1 MAELKWYREE
11 RGEVLGEEVFEVL
24 LVMFLWTSRKGK
36 KNNRKK
42 NYVVNLKIVGRWG
55 GEGGV
60 CVSLNVKKK
69 KKEKGMP
76 VNTNKCTHN

>member
-1 MAELKWYREE
+1 M
-11 RGEVLGEEVFEVL
+11 GEEVFEVL

-36 KNNRKK
+36 KNNGKK
-42 NYVVNLKIVGRWG
+42 NYVVNLKIVGRWEG
-55 GEGGV
+55 GGGV

>member
-1 MAELKWYREE
+1 M
-11 RGEVLGEEVFEVL
+11 GEEVFEVL